1 MQRPAS
7 LPQSA
12 SLFAVST
19 LCAAVLAACGGG
31 GSDAASSS
39 SAASI
44 DDATATTYAA
54 NATQIGSDTMDVAD
68 SAVLG
73 AQALIAAG
81 VGVSSS
87 DDRATAMGVDAQPL
101 VASTRTCPGGGSA
114 TVSITGGTPE
124 TQVNG
129 KLDTGEIYQV
139 RFAACAG
146 AARFATLDGTLA
158 MTVESVAGDSANGA
172 LSLSLTATNLSL
184 TLPHGVAML
193 NGSTER
199 QYSVSTDTDG
209 TVHLSSHFTSPSL
222 TLATHYNA
230 RASSFTLSNADIVR
244 TATLVDGVL
253 QSSTISSSHTLSA
266 TLPNASFSYTVATI
280 GGATYAADGT
290 PTGGQWTITLPQT
303 IVGVTISGGM
313 ATITIDR
320 GKDGTIDRT
329 ITVPVPQLVSTAG

>member
-1 MQRPAS
+1 MQRSAS

-19 LCAAVLAACGGG
+19 LCAALLAACGGG

-87 DDRATAMGVDAQPL
+87 DDRVTAMGVDTKPL
-101 VASTRTCPGGGSA
+101 VASTRPCAGGGSA

-124 TQVNG
+124 SQVNG
-129 KLDTGEIYQV
+129 KLDTGEVYQV
-139 RFAACAG
+139 SFAACAG
-146 AARFATLDGTLA
+146 AAGFATLDGTLG
-158 MTVESVAGDSANGA
+158 MTVESATGDSANGA

-184 TLPHGVAML
+184 TLPQGGAML

-244 TATLVDGVL
+244 TATLVGGVL
-253 QSSTISSSHTLSA
+253 QSSTISGSHTLTA
-266 TLPNASFSYTVATI
+266 TLPNASFSYTVATT

-303 IVGVTISGGM
+303 IVGVTIAGGM

-320 GKDGTIDRT
+320 GKDGTVDRT
-329 ITVPVPQLVSTAG
+329 IIVPLPQLVSMAG